1 MAFAIRFPG
10 LRKMKILTRLI
21 ALALTYFAIPF
32 FASAQIA
39 PSGIF
44 REQPT
49 PTPASQPSPTQT
61 PAVAATPGD
70 ESHPASKPERKP
82 AAKTREKP
90 AKKAETKPAEPP
102 ANPPV
107 VGDDERSSGTDAGTV
122 SMLRQ
127 MEKEWEAS
135 PNNTAIIRRMV
146 ADDFI
151 GVTSEGKIVTKKAML
166 KGSNEEKAD
175 GQTSVGRMDVRL
187 HGAKVAIVVGTAKQD
202 IKDAAGKKSTT
213 SYRFID
219 TWMERDGNWQCIASQ
234 VTTLRRRNSNSS
246 NDAASLPQQTGSNLP
261 RRRY

>member
-1 MAFAIRFPG
+1 
-10 LRKMKILTRLI
+10 MKILTWLP
-21 ALALTYFAIPF
+21 ALTLTFLAIPF
-32 FASAQIA
+32 FVSAQIA
-39 PSGIF
+39 PSSIF

-49 PTPASQPSPTQT
+49 PTPQPSPAQT
-61 PAVAATPGD
+61 PAVTTTASTETPPPSRSKKQAA
-70 ESHPASKPERKP
+70 
-82 AAKTREKP
+82 
-90 AKKAETKPAEPP
+90 KAETKPTPKTSPTPSVA
-102 ANPPV
+102 A
-107 VGDDERSSGTDAGTV
+107 DDERSSGTDAGTV

-187 HGAKVAIVVGTAKQD
+187 HGAKVAIVVGTAKQTT
-202 IKDAAGKKSTT
+202 KGNAGKKSTT
-213 SYRFID
+213 SYRFTD
-219 TWMERDGNWQCIASQ
+219 TWIEQGGNWQCIASQ
-234 VTTLRRRNSNSS
+234 STALEKSS
-246 NDAASLPQQTGSNLP
+246 DRSAPLSPNVQTGSNLP